1 MEWMWLIIAGL
12 IALCVVA
19 ALRIRALSAEVISA
33 GAEAREAREE
43 RIRLQAELA
52 HALAA
57 RDAIAN
63 TTIDPILFVNAEH
76 IVTYHNEPA
85 KRLFG
90 ASCTVGRSLIEITRS
105 YELDTIA
112 EEALNNTYELPRELS
127 LGGRQFRVRA
137 GVLCTNQAAHKL
149 KEETGQKT
157 EREIVLLLYD
167 IGELQRLGRA
177 RRDFVANIS
186 HELRTPLTTIRL
198 LVDTLRSMP
207 SDEAGRTRLLDQISE
222 QVDSLTQLAQEMYDL
237 SLIESGRV
245 PMRMVS
251 TNVAELVDSV
261 IARLTPQ
268 AERAGLTLNNHV
280 QPDVTALID
289 AEQIR
294 RVLSNLLHNAIKFTP
309 RGGVTVF
316 VSDKRPPAPSLPG
329 EHEEGGNDAAYI
341 TLAVQDTG
349 VGIPA
354 DALPR
359 IFERFYKVDRVRGQG
374 GTGLGLSIARHIVE
388 AHGGRIW
395 AESQE
400 GAGATFYF
408 TVPADE

>member
-1 MEWMWLIIAGL
+1 MDLTLIVIAALAGL
-12 IALCVVA
+12 CALLALRARALAAEAAAADRAARESREALA
-19 ALRIRALSAEVISA
+19 ALRR
-33 GAEAREAREE
+33 
-43 RIRLQAELA
+43 QAA

-63 TTIDPILFVNAEH
+63 TTIDPILFVDAGH
-76 IVTYHNEPA
+76 VVTYHNNA
-85 KRLFG
+85 AQRLFG
-90 ASCTVGRSLIEITRS
+90 SACAPGRSLIEVTRS

-112 EEALNNTYELPRELS
+112 DEALNNAYELPRELS

-137 GVLCTNQAAHKL
+137 GALRQ
-149 KEETGQKT
+149 T
-157 EREIVLLLYD
+157 ERSGGEAVLLLYD

-186 HELRTPLTTIRL
+186 HELRTPLTAIRL
-198 LVDTLRSMP
+198 LVDTLRAAPGS
-207 SDEAGRTRLLDQISE
+207 EAERVRLLDQITA

-245 PMRMVS
+245 PMRMVP
-251 TNVAELVDSV
+251 TDLAELVDSAMV
-261 IARLTPQ
+261 RLAPQ
-268 AERAGLTLNNHV
+268 AERAGLTLSNRV
-280 QPDVTALID
+280 PPGVRALVD
-289 AEQIR
+289 PEQMR

-309 RGGVTVF
+309 RGSVTVQI
-316 VSDKRPPAPSLPG
+316 SDATPPQTALPG
-329 EHEEGGNDAAYI
+329 GEPADADGEADHI

-388 AHGGRIW
+388 AHGGRLW
-395 AESQE
+395 VESQE
-400 GAGATFYF
+400 GVGTTFYF
-408 TVPADE
+408 TVPREG

>member
-1 MEWMWLIIAGL
+1 MDLTLIVIAALAGL
-12 IALCVVA
+12 CALLALRARALAAEAAAADRAARESREALA
-19 ALRIRALSAEVISA
+19 ALRR
-33 GAEAREAREE
+33 
-43 RIRLQAELA
+43 QAA

-63 TTIDPILFVNAEH
+63 TTIDPILFVDAGH
-76 IVTYHNEPA
+76 VVTYHNNA
-85 KRLFG
+85 AQRLFG
-90 ASCTVGRSLIEITRS
+90 SACAPGRSLIEVTRS

-112 EEALNNTYELPRELS
+112 DEALNNAYELPRELS

-137 GVLCTNQAAHKL
+137 GALRQ
-149 KEETGQKT
+149 T
-157 EREIVLLLYD
+157 ERSGGEAVLLLYD

-186 HELRTPLTTIRL
+186 HELRTPLTAIRL
-198 LVDTLRSMP
+198 LVDTLRAAPGS
-207 SDEAGRTRLLDQISE
+207 EAERVRLLDQITA

-245 PMRMVS
+245 PMRMVP
-251 TNVAELVDSV
+251 TDLAELVDSAMV
-261 IARLTPQ
+261 RLAPQ
-268 AERAGLTLNNHV
+268 AERAGLTLSNRV
-280 QPDVTALID
+280 PPGIRALVD
-289 AEQIR
+289 PEQMR

-309 RGGVTVF
+309 RGSVTVQI
-316 VSDKRPPAPSLPG
+316 SDATPPQTALPG
-329 EHEEGGNDAAYI
+329 GEPADADGEADHI

-388 AHGGRIW
+388 AHGGRLW
-395 AESQE
+395 VESQE
-400 GAGATFYF
+400 GVGTTFYF
-408 TVPADE
+408 TVPREG

>member
-1 MEWMWLIIAGL
+1 MELTLIVIAALAGL
-12 IALCVVA
+12 CALLV
-19 ALRIRALSAEVISA
+19 LRVRALA
-33 GAEAREAREE
+33 AEAFAAGMAEREARAAQVEL
-43 RIRLQAELA
+43 RRQAA
-52 HALAA
+52 HALAG

-63 TTIDPILFVNAEH
+63 TTIDPILFVDAGH
-76 IVTYHNEPA
+76 TVTYHNNA
-85 KRLFG
+85 AQRLFG
-90 ASCTVGRSLIEITRS
+90 SACAPGRSLIEVTRS

-112 EEALNNTYELPRELS
+112 DEALSDAYELPRELS

-137 GVLCTNQAAHKL
+137 GALQSESA
-149 KEETGQKT
+149 G
-157 EREIVLLLYD
+157 REAGRRQVVLLLYD
-167 IGELQRLGRA
+167 VGELQRLGRA

-186 HELRTPLTTIRL
+186 HELRTPLATIRL
-198 LVDTLRSMP
+198 LVDTLRGAP
-207 SDEAGRTRLLDQISE
+207 PDADARDRLLDQISS

-245 PMRMVS
+245 PMRMVP
-251 TNVAELVDSV
+251 TNMAELVDSV
-261 IARLTPQ
+261 AARLAPQ
-268 AERAGLTLNNHV
+268 AERAGLALRNHV
-280 QPDVTALID
+280 APDVVALVD
-289 AEQIR
+289 PEQIR

-309 RGGVTVF
+309 HGSVTVS
-316 VSDKRPPAPSLPG
+316 VSAARPPRDVLPG
-329 EHEEGGNDAAYI
+329 AELEETNGEADYI

-388 AHGGRIW
+388 AHGGRLW
-395 AESQE
+395 VESRE

-408 TVPADE
+408 TVPREG

>member
-1 MEWMWLIIAGL
+1 MDLTLIGIAALAGL
-12 IALCVVA
+12 CALLALRARALAAEAAAADRAARESREALA
-19 ALRIRALSAEVISA
+19 ALRR
-33 GAEAREAREE
+33 
-43 RIRLQAELA
+43 QAA

-63 TTIDPILFVNAEH
+63 TTIDPILFVDAGH
-76 IVTYHNEPA
+76 IVTYHNNA
-85 KRLFG
+85 AQRLFG
-90 ASCTVGRSLIEITRS
+90 SACAPGRSLIEVTRS

-112 EEALNNTYELPRELS
+112 DEALNNAYELPRELS

-137 GVLCTNQAAHKL
+137 GALRQ
-149 KEETGQKT
+149 T
-157 EREIVLLLYD
+157 ERSGGEAVLLLYD

-186 HELRTPLTTIRL
+186 HELRTPLTAIRL
-198 LVDTLRSMP
+198 LVDTLRAAP
-207 SDEAGRTRLLDQISE
+207 AGEAERVRLLDQITA

-245 PMRMVS
+245 PMRMVP
-251 TNVAELVDSV
+251 TDLAELVDSAM
-261 IARLTPQ
+261 ARLAPQ
-268 AERAGLTLNNHV
+268 AERAGLTLSNRV
-280 QPDVTALID
+280 PPGVRALVD
-289 AEQIR
+289 PEQMR

-309 RGGVTVF
+309 RGSVTVWI
-316 VSDKRPPAPSLPG
+316 SDATPPQTTAPGAEQDEAGG
-329 EHEEGGNDAAYI
+329 EADHI

-388 AHGGRIW
+388 AHGGRLW
-395 AESQE
+395 VESQE
-400 GAGATFYF
+400 GVGTTFYF
-408 TVPADE
+408 TAPREG